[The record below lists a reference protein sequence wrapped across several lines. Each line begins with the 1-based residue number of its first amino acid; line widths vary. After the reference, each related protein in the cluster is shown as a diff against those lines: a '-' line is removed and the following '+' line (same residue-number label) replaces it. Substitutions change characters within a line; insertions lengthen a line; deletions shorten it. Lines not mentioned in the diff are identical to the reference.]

1 MKWITTSWT
10 YSISI
15 HWVHGTYIRW
25 YTRWAR
31 AHWSLLFDPLKAL
44 AYIDSSHS
52 VYFFLHKPSIISFLV
67 YFSKHVPLCLCALI
81 SKLPFNKS
89 IGIYTIWP
97 KLITHSYLFSRLV
110 GSRISQFQFRT
121 KKQHIFYLSQIS
133 FSFCYIFC
141 YSLCKPYS

>member
-1 MKWITTSWT
+1 MDHYFLDIQYLYTLSARYLYKMVYTLSTCALKFAIWSLE
-10 YSISI
+10 SISL
-15 HWVHGTYIRW
+15 HRQQSF
-25 YTRWAR
+25 
-31 AHWSLLFDPLKAL
+31 SL
-44 AYIDSSHS
+44 I
-52 VYFFLHKPSIISFLV
+52 FLHKPSIISFLV
-67 YFSKHVPLCLCALI
+67 YFSKHVPLCICALS

-97 KLITHSYLFSRLV
+97 KLITHSYLFSRLM